1 MKTSCFKTS
10 FSFGI
15 ASGVITTLGLMIGLY
30 SSTYSRGVVL
40 GGILTIAVADS
51 CSDAIS
57 MHFSE
62 ESEGV
67 HTNKEIWLSTFLT
80 FLSKFIVTLSFLPL
94 LFMFPLDIGMILN
107 IVWGF
112 LILSVFSYIIA
123 KRQQNNPIKAIIEHV
138 LIMGIVICITYYL
151 GKLIDHFFIL

>member
-1 MKTSCFKTS
+1 MNKTCFKTS
-10 FSFGI
+10 FGFGI

-40 GGILTIAVADS
+40 GGIITIAVADS
-51 CSDAIS
+51 CSDAVG

-62 ESEGV
+62 ESEGG

-80 FLSKFIVTLSFLPL
+80 FISKFIVTLSFLPL
-94 LFMFPLDIGMILN
+94 LFIFPLATGMILD
-107 IVWGF
+107 IIWGF
-112 LILSVFSYIIA
+112 LILGVFSYIIA
-123 KRQQNNPIKAIIEHV
+123 KRQNNNPIKAIIEHV

-151 GKLIDHFFIL
+151 GKLIDHLFIP